1 MTSIKS
7 RTRDAVRLFAVLG
20 LLAMVANP
28 ASAPAKKGGR
38 GAHPETTITGG
49 PSGTTT
55 STSASFGFTSSLS
68 GSSFRCKLDAD
79 TYIACAS
86 PTSYS
91 NLAGGSHSFAVY
103 AISPEGWTEKTPAV
117 RSFTVSAP
125 DTTAPETTIVS
136 GPAGDTGSTSA
147 SFGLLASESGS
158 TFRCTLDGQPYVG
171 CSSPKAYSG
180 VAEGSHRFA
189 AYAVDAAGNPDPSPA
204 TRTFN
209 VVAMDGDCGW
219 GALSSA
225 NRPSACWRPYSDSS
239 PFNRAL
245 PEAPADVAGSSAIV
259 SRTLGFGQAGS
270 RGGTW
275 FTGGV
280 ADTSSDYDHPIYFS
294 QPSDPLYTVH
304 CRKWV
309 SSCEVNGLQVRIPA
323 AARAAGGTDAHMAVI
338 DQQSGWEYDF
348 WETESLPAGGGDLYI
363 GHGGMTAIGTP
374 DADGLGSNATAAHF
388 GLAAGVVRPEEL
400 AAGHIEHALFMI
412 VKCTNGTYVWPA
424 EGPGVGRTCSS
435 MGLSNSDAPALGQHF
450 YLDLSDAEIDALG
463 VPAWKKTVLHA
474 MADYGMFVGD
484 TGSDYLGWSLVVE
497 SGSGYTSFGQP
508 DPWVSLAKEY
518 GIASSYRSDIGQGV
532 YYFDLAKTV
541 NWGSELQVAS
551 PCVSRGT
558 C

>member
-1 MTSIKS
+1 MTAASE
-7 RTRDAVRLFAVLG
+7 TRACRSTRLRRLPPLAILATVAALAAV
-20 LLAMVANP
+20 P
-28 ASAPAKKGGR
+28 ASAA
-38 GAHPETTITGG
+38 A
-49 PSGTTT
+49 SGTEQAFKPIKRTER
-55 STSASFGFTSSLS
+55 SLV
-68 GSSFRCKLDAD
+68 FR
-79 TYIACAS
+79 
-86 PTSYS
+86 P
-91 NLAGGSHSFAVY
+91 
-103 AISPEGWTEKTPAV
+103 
-117 RSFTVSAP
+117 
-125 DTTAPETTIVS
+125 
-136 GPAGDTGSTSA
+136 
-147 SFGLLASESGS
+147 
-158 TFRCTLDGQPYVG
+158 
-171 CSSPKAYSG
+171 
-180 VAEGSHRFA
+180 HR
-189 AYAVDAAGNPDPSPA
+189 VDAGTVIRAKVRYKLERKSKMIQRGRRVSLRRVRRALMRRKPLTVAKPRRARAGRLVIRAFKPDPAAEPA
-204 TRTFN
+204 SCAF
-209 VVAMDGDCGW
+209 G
-219 GALSSA
+219 SFSA
-225 NRPSACWRPYSDSS
+225 TSRPSACWRPYSDSS

-497 SGSGYTSFGQP
+497 SGSGFTSFGQP